1 MKLKR
6 ILKKHQIVKILEDN
20 FAKNLVKNRVL
31 QSSLDDFDYE
41 LPKEMIA
48 QTPVFPRDHS
58 KLFVLGKK
66 TEHKYFYNLIDYLKK
81 DDVLVLN
88 ETKVMHAKLTGRK
101 DTGAKV
107 ELIVEETEGRK
118 CKCRIKSIKPR
129 VGNKMIFSNYT
140 AQIVGQDKDIFIVL
154 FDENVE
160 TVMKNIGELPTPP
173 YVKRKIDNDSQY
185 QTVYSKKKG
194 SIAAPTAGLH
204 FTEELLDK
212 ISKKGVKIAKVCLHV
227 DFGTFM
233 PVRDINQKE
242 LHPEYFEIDERNA
255 ELINNRKGRL
265 TVVGT
270 TTVRTLESVA
280 DKKGKICSCTGKTK
294 IFIKPGYKFKNKI
307 DLFVTNFHLPKST
320 LLMLVSAFI
329 GRKKILSAY
338 KTAIKKK
345 YRFFSFGDAM
355 LIIKK

>member
-1 MKLKR
+1 MSGFDSRQPYFIMRL
-6 ILKKHQIVKILEDN
+6 H
-20 FAKNLVKNRVL
+20 
-31 QSSLDDFDYE
+31 DFDYE

-48 QTPVFPRDHS
+48 QKPVFPRDHS

-66 TEHKYFYNLIDYLKK
+66 IEHKHFYNLIDYLKK

-88 ETKVMHAKLTGRK
+88 ETKVIHAKLTGRK

-107 ELIVEETEGRK
+107 EMIVEETRGRE
-118 CKCRIKSIKPR
+118 CKCRIKSTKPR
-129 VGNKMIFSNYT
+129 VGNKMIFSIYN
-140 AQIVGQDKDIFIVL
+140 AQIVGQEKDIFIVL
-154 FDENVE
+154 FDEDVK
-160 TVMKNIGELPTPP
+160 TVMDKIGELPTPP

-212 ISKKGVKIAKVCLHV
+212 IRKKGVKIAKICLHV

-233 PVRDINQKE
+233 PIRDINQKE
-242 LHPEYFEIDERNA
+242 LHPEYFEIDEKNA

-265 TVVGT
+265 AVVGT
-270 TTVRTLESVA
+270 TTVRALESAA
-280 DKKGKICSCTGKTK
+280 DKKGFVHACAGKTT